1 MKKAVLLL
9 FITIFSLNIFAQKD
23 SDERLAIQYYQNKE
37 FEKAAELFKKC
48 YDKKADSYI
57 YYYYYQTLLE
67 LQQYKDLEKL
77 AKKQQQ
83 AQPGSQRFKVDL
95 AYVYERSGQTDKAQ
109 KEYQRCLNDMPAK
122 ENSIKELYN
131 AFLVRGQ
138 KDFAADALLKG
149 RKLLKNNKLFSKE
162 LTKIYIQL
170 NQPSKVIDEAM
181 ALVADNDVAYLDD
194 AEAIIQD
201 LLADDDDQQNYLT
214 LRSVLQ
220 RNTQKEPNNN
230 CYMYLLYWLYLIHK
244 DYDSALVMAKSMDK
258 RYKED
263 GERVFKLAQVMS
275 ENRNYDGAIE
285 ALNYVIGKGEKC
297 NYFTSAKYELLNVKY
312 KKLTSSYPVRMA
324 DAMNLE
330 SEFRKLLNE
339 YGLHSGTSEWVR
351 KYAHLLAFYVNKS
364 EQATEILNN
373 AIVAA
378 GRDAREK
385 ALYKIDL
392 ADIQLFTGDIW
403 EATLNY
409 SQVEKDLPNDTI
421 GHLAKFKNAKLSF
434 YIGEFAWAK
443 NQLDVLSAATSKLI
457 ANDALYFSLLIS
469 DNEEDEMEGEDTVST
484 SLFAEQQTD
493 NQPLRYYAKA
503 DFLIFQNK
511 DDEAMHYLDS
521 VLLISPLGKLA
532 DDVYF
537 QKAKLLIKK
546 KDYLGAESL
555 LQKILTRYG
564 DDIVADDAAFALAE
578 LYEYY
583 LKDISKAM
591 ECYQT
596 LMRDYPG
603 SVYVVDARKRYREL
617 RGDFN

>member
-37 FEKAAELFKKC
+37 YEKAAELFKKC
-48 YDKKADSYI
+48 YDKKSDLYI
-57 YYYYYQTLLE
+57 YSYYYQTLLE
-67 LQQYKDLEKL
+67 LQRYKDLEKVV
-77 AKKQQQ
+77 KKQQQ
-83 AQPGSQRFKVDL
+83 VLPSSQRVKVDL

-109 KEYQRCLNDMPAK
+109 KEYQRALNEMPAR
-122 ENSIKELYN
+122 ENAIKELYN

-138 KDFAADALLKG
+138 KEYAADALVKG

-162 LTKIYIQL
+162 LTRIYIQM
-170 NQPSKVIDEAM
+170 NQPAKVIDEAL
-181 ALVADNDVAYLDD
+181 ALVADNDVTYLDD

-201 LLADDDDQQNYLT
+201 LLADDDDQQDYLT
-214 LRSVLQ
+214 LKSVLQ

-230 CYMYLLYWLYLIHK
+230 CYMYLLYWLNLIHK
-244 DYDSALVMAKSMDK
+244 DYDAALVMAKSMDK

-285 ALNYVIGKGEKC
+285 ALNYVIAKGSK
-297 NYFTSAKYELLNVKY
+297 YDYYTSAKYELLNVKY
-312 KKLTSSYPVRMA
+312 KKLTSTYPVRMA

-434 YIGEFAWAK
+434 YIGEFEWAK
-443 NQLDVLSAATSKLI
+443 NQLDVLSAATSKYI

-469 DNEEDEMEGEDTVST
+469 DNEEDKEEEDTTMT
-484 SLFAEQQTD
+484 SLFGGQQAD

-511 DDEAMHYLDS
+511 DDEAMQYLDS
-521 VLLISPLGKLA
+521 VLLVSPLDKLA

-564 DDIVADDAAFALAE
+564 EDILADDAAFALAE
-578 LYEYY
+578 LYDYY
-583 LKDISKAM
+583 LKDIPKAM

-596 LMRDYPG
+596 LMRDYPS
-603 SVYVVDARKRYREL
+603 SVFVVDARKRYREL

>member
-484 SLFAEQQTD
+484 SLFVEQQTD

>member
-37 FEKAAELFKKC
+37 YEKAAELFKKC
-48 YDKKADSYI
+48 YDKKSDLYI
-57 YYYYYQTLLE
+57 YSYYYQTLLE
-67 LQQYKDLEKL
+67 LQRYKDLEKVV
-77 AKKQQQ
+77 KKQQQ
-83 AQPGSQRFKVDL
+83 VLPSSQRVKVDL

-109 KEYQRCLNDMPAK
+109 KEYQRALNELPAR
-122 ENSIKELYN
+122 ENAIKELYN

-138 KDFAADALLKG
+138 KEYAADALVKG

-162 LTKIYIQL
+162 LTRIYIQM
-170 NQPSKVIDEAM
+170 NQPAKVIDEAL
-181 ALVADNDVAYLDD
+181 ALVADNDVTYLDD

-201 LLADDDDQQNYLT
+201 LLADDDDQQDYLT
-214 LRSVLQ
+214 LKSVLQ

-230 CYMYLLYWLYLIHK
+230 CYMYLLYWLNLIHK
-244 DYDSALVMAKSMDK
+244 DYDAALVMAKSMDK

-285 ALNYVIGKGEKC
+285 ALNYVIDKGSK
-297 NYFTSAKYELLNVKY
+297 YDYYTSAKYELLNVKY
-312 KKLTSSYPVRMA
+312 KKLTSTYPVRMA

-434 YIGEFAWAK
+434 YIGEFEWAK
-443 NQLDVLSAATSKLI
+443 NQLDVLSAATSKYI

-469 DNEEDEMEGEDTVST
+469 DNEEDKEEEDTTTT
-484 SLFAEQQTD
+484 SLFGGQQAD

-511 DDEAMHYLDS
+511 DDEAMQYLDS
-521 VLLISPLGKLA
+521 VLLVSPLDKLA

-564 DDIVADDAAFALAE
+564 EDILADDAAFALAE
-578 LYEYY
+578 LYDYY
-583 LKDISKAM
+583 LKDIPKAM

-596 LMRDYPG
+596 LMRDYPS
-603 SVYVVDARKRYREL
+603 SVFVVDARKRYREL

>member
-1 MKKAVLLL
+1 MKKTFLLL

-37 FEKAAELFKKC
+37 YEKAAELFKKC
-48 YDKKADSYI
+48 YDKKSDLYI
-57 YYYYYQTLLE
+57 YSYYYQTLLE
-67 LQQYKDLEKL
+67 LQRYKDLEKVV
-77 AKKQQQ
+77 KKQQQ
-83 AQPGSQRFKVDL
+83 ALPSSQRVKVDL
-95 AYVYERSGQTDKAQ
+95 AYVYERAGQPDKAQ
-109 KEYQRCLNDMPAK
+109 KEYQRCLNDMPAR
-122 ENSIKELYN
+122 ENAIKELYN
-131 AFLVRGQ
+131 AYLVRGQ
-138 KDFAADALLKG
+138 KEFAAEALIKG

-162 LTKIYIQL
+162 LTKIYIQT
-170 NQPSKVIDEAM
+170 NQPSKVVDEAL
-181 ALVADNDVAYLDD
+181 ALVADNDVTYLDD

-201 LLADDDDQQNYLT
+201 LLADDEDHQNYLT
-214 LRSVLQ
+214 LKTILQ

-244 DYDSALVMAKSMDK
+244 DYDAALTMAKSMDK

-285 ALNYVIGKGEKC
+285 ALNYVISKGSKC
-297 NYFTSAKYELLNVKY
+297 DYFTSAKYELLNVKY

-351 KYAHLLAFYVNKS
+351 KYAHLLAFYVNKAD
-364 EQATEILNN
+364 QATEILNN

-421 GHLAKFKNAKLSF
+421 GHLAKYKNAKLSF

-469 DNEEDEMEGEDTVST
+469 DNEEDEDEDEDTVST
-484 SLFAEQQTD
+484 SLFAEQQGG

-511 DDEAMHYLDS
+511 DDEAMQYLDS
-521 VLLISPLGKLA
+521 VLLVSPLGKLA
-532 DDVYF
+532 DDVYY

-546 KDYLGAESL
+546 KDYLGAEEL
-555 LQKILTRYG
+555 LQKVLTRYG
-564 DDIVADDAAFALAE
+564 DDILGDDVAFTLAE
-578 LYEYY
+578 LYDYY
-583 LKDISKAM
+583 LKDNQKAM

-596 LMRDYPG
+596 LMRNYPG
-603 SVYVVDARKRYREL
+603 SVFVVDARKRYREL

>member
-37 FEKAAELFKKC
+37 YEKAAELFKKC
-48 YDKKADSYI
+48 YDKKSDLYI
-57 YYYYYQTLLE
+57 YSYYYQTLLE
-67 LQQYKDLEKL
+67 LQRYKDLEKVV
-77 AKKQQQ
+77 KKQQQ
-83 AQPGSQRFKVDL
+83 VLPSSQRVKVDL

-109 KEYQRCLNDMPAK
+109 KEYQRALNEMPAR
-122 ENSIKELYN
+122 ENAIKELYN

-138 KDFAADALLKG
+138 KEYAADALVKG

-162 LTKIYIQL
+162 LTRIYIQM
-170 NQPSKVIDEAM
+170 NQPAKVIDEAL
-181 ALVADNDVAYLDD
+181 ALVADNDVTYLDD

-201 LLADDDDQQNYLT
+201 LLADDDDQQDYLT
-214 LRSVLQ
+214 LKSVLQ

-230 CYMYLLYWLYLIHK
+230 CYMYLLYWLNLIHK
-244 DYDSALVMAKSMDK
+244 DYDAALVMAKSMDK

-285 ALNYVIGKGEKC
+285 ALNYVIAKGSK
-297 NYFTSAKYELLNVKY
+297 YDYYTSAKYELLNVKY
-312 KKLTSSYPVRMA
+312 KKLTSTYPARMA

-434 YIGEFAWAK
+434 YIGEFEWAK
-443 NQLDVLSAATSKLI
+443 NQLDVLSAATSKYI

-469 DNEEDEMEGEDTVST
+469 DNEEDKEEEDTTTT
-484 SLFAEQQTD
+484 SLFGGQQAD

-511 DDEAMHYLDS
+511 DDEAMQYLDS
-521 VLLISPLGKLA
+521 VLLVSPLDKLA

-564 DDIVADDAAFALAE
+564 EDILADDAAFALAE
-578 LYEYY
+578 LYDYY
-583 LKDISKAM
+583 LKDIPKAM

-596 LMRDYPG
+596 LMRDYPS
-603 SVYVVDARKRYREL
+603 SVFVVDARKRYREL

>member
-37 FEKAAELFKKC
+37 YEKAAELFKKC
-48 YDKKADSYI
+48 YDKKSDLYI
-57 YYYYYQTLLE
+57 YSYYYQTLLE
-67 LQQYKDLEKL
+67 LQRYKDLEKVV
-77 AKKQQQ
+77 KKQQQ
-83 AQPGSQRFKVDL
+83 VLPSSQRVKVDL

-109 KEYQRCLNDMPAK
+109 KEYQRALNELPAR
-122 ENSIKELYN
+122 ENAIKELYN

-138 KDFAADALLKG
+138 KEYAADALVKG

-162 LTKIYIQL
+162 LTRIYIQM
-170 NQPSKVIDEAM
+170 NQPAKVIDEAL
-181 ALVADNDVAYLDD
+181 ALVADNDVTYLDD

-201 LLADDDDQQNYLT
+201 LLADDDDQQDYLT
-214 LRSVLQ
+214 LKSVLQ

-230 CYMYLLYWLYLIHK
+230 CYMYLLYWLNLIHK
-244 DYDSALVMAKSMDK
+244 DYDAALVMAKSMDK

-285 ALNYVIGKGEKC
+285 ALNYVIAKGSK
-297 NYFTSAKYELLNVKY
+297 YDYYTSAKYELLNVKY
-312 KKLTSSYPVRMA
+312 KKLTSTYPVRMA

-434 YIGEFAWAK
+434 YIGEFEWAK
-443 NQLDVLSAATSKLI
+443 NQLDVLSAATSKYI

-469 DNEEDEMEGEDTVST
+469 DNEEDKEEEDTTTT
-484 SLFAEQQTD
+484 SLFGGQQAD

-511 DDEAMHYLDS
+511 DDEAMQYLDS
-521 VLLISPLGKLA
+521 VLLVSPLDKLA

-564 DDIVADDAAFALAE
+564 EDILADDAAFALAE
-578 LYEYY
+578 LYDYY
-583 LKDISKAM
+583 LKDIPKAM

-596 LMRDYPG
+596 LMRDYPS
-603 SVYVVDARKRYREL
+603 SVFVVDARKRYREL

>member
-37 FEKAAELFKKC
+37 YEKAAELFKKC
-48 YDKKADSYI
+48 YDKKSDLYI
-57 YYYYYQTLLE
+57 YSYYYQTLLE
-67 LQQYKDLEKL
+67 LQRYKDLEKVV
-77 AKKQQQ
+77 KKQQQ
-83 AQPGSQRFKVDL
+83 VLPSSQRVKVDL

-109 KEYQRCLNDMPAK
+109 KEYQRALNEMPAR
-122 ENSIKELYN
+122 ENAIKELYN

-138 KDFAADALLKG
+138 KEYAADALVKG

-162 LTKIYIQL
+162 LTRIYIQM
-170 NQPSKVIDEAM
+170 NQPAKVIDEAL
-181 ALVADNDVAYLDD
+181 ALVADNDVTYLDD

-201 LLADDDDQQNYLT
+201 LLADDDDQQDYLT
-214 LRSVLQ
+214 LKSVLQ

-230 CYMYLLYWLYLIHK
+230 CYMYLLYWLNLIHK
-244 DYDSALVMAKSMDK
+244 DYDAALVMAKSMDK

-285 ALNYVIGKGEKC
+285 ALNYVIAKGSK
-297 NYFTSAKYELLNVKY
+297 YDYYTSAKYELLNVKY
-312 KKLTSSYPVRMA
+312 KKLTSTYPVRMA

-434 YIGEFAWAK
+434 YIGEFEWAK
-443 NQLDVLSAATSKLI
+443 NQLDVLSAATSKYI

-469 DNEEDEMEGEDTVST
+469 DNEEDKEEEDTTTT
-484 SLFAEQQTD
+484 SLFGGQQAD

-511 DDEAMHYLDS
+511 DDEAMQYLDS
-521 VLLISPLGKLA
+521 VLLVSPLDKLA

-564 DDIVADDAAFALAE
+564 EDILADDAAFALAE
-578 LYEYY
+578 LYDYY
-583 LKDISKAM
+583 LKDIPKAM

-596 LMRDYPG
+596 LMRDYPS
-603 SVYVVDARKRYREL
+603 SVFVVDARKRYREL

>member
-37 FEKAAELFKKC
+37 YEKAAELFKKC
-48 YDKKADSYI
+48 YDKKSDLYI
-57 YYYYYQTLLE
+57 YSYYYQTLLE
-67 LQQYKDLEKL
+67 LQRYKDLEKVV
-77 AKKQQQ
+77 KKQQQ
-83 AQPGSQRFKVDL
+83 VLPSSQRVKVDL

-109 KEYQRCLNDMPAK
+109 KEYQRALNEMPAR
-122 ENSIKELYN
+122 ENAIKELYN

-138 KDFAADALLKG
+138 KEYAADALVKG

-162 LTKIYIQL
+162 LTRIYIQM
-170 NQPSKVIDEAM
+170 NQPAKVIDEAL
-181 ALVADNDVAYLDD
+181 ALVADNDVTYLDD

-201 LLADDDDQQNYLT
+201 LLADDDDQQDYLT
-214 LRSVLQ
+214 LKSVLQ

-230 CYMYLLYWLYLIHK
+230 CYMYLLYWLNLIHK
-244 DYDSALVMAKSMDK
+244 DYDAALVMAKSMDK

-285 ALNYVIGKGEKC
+285 ALNYVIDKGSK
-297 NYFTSAKYELLNVKY
+297 YDYYTSAKYELLNVKY
-312 KKLTSSYPVRMA
+312 KKLTSTYPVRMA

-434 YIGEFAWAK
+434 YIGEFEWAK
-443 NQLDVLSAATSKLI
+443 NQLDVLSAATSKYI

-469 DNEEDEMEGEDTVST
+469 DNEEDKEEEDTTTT
-484 SLFAEQQTD
+484 SLFGGQQAG

-511 DDEAMHYLDS
+511 DDEAMQYLDS
-521 VLLISPLGKLA
+521 VLLVSPLDKLA

-564 DDIVADDAAFALAE
+564 EDILADDAAFALAE
-578 LYEYY
+578 LYDYY
-583 LKDISKAM
+583 LKDIPKAM

-596 LMRDYPG
+596 LMRDYPS
-603 SVYVVDARKRYREL
+603 SVFVVDARKRYREL